1 MAPIC
6 HATELL
12 CTPGNILRYYYGGA
26 RMVARDLVSLEN
38 RPKLILI
45 VGLLVVDGVRVK
57 QYMYS

>member
-1 MAPIC
+1 MRIAN
-6 HATELL
+6 
-12 CTPGNILRYYYGGA
+12 NIDVYKRQA